1 MFRLLALALR
11 IRVTLAYCFL
21 ATAGAIALGQIGAHD
36 RWHVLHA
43 ASTNLHNLTD
53 GHLATLVTSVF
64 LTEGRVN
71 WLWLASVAL
80 LFAVAEW
87 ISGWRRFLLTFSAGH
102 IGASALVAVGLF
114 IGIHADWLADS
125 LAMAV
130 DVGVSYAAAAVAGSM
145 IRYLS
150 MPWRAGWAALWI
162 GAVAFG
168 AISDPSFTAVGHAIA
183 LSIGLGLGATY
194 LRKDASPLSR
204 KAIDATST
212 DSMQPSPELSTLV

>member
-11 IRVTLAYCFL
+11 IRVTLVYCLL
-21 ATAGAIALGQIGAHD
+21 ATAGTIALDQIGTHD

-102 IGASALVAVGLF
+102 IGASALVAIGLF

-145 IRYLS
+145 IRYLP

-162 GAVAFG
+162 GAVAVSG
-168 AISDPSFTAVGHAIA
+168 ISDPSFTAVGHAIA

-194 LRKDASPLSR
+194 LHRDASTLSGKR
-204 KAIDATST
+204 IGTAST
-212 DSMQPSPELSTLV
+212 EWVQPSSQLSTL

>member
-1 MFRLLALALR
+1 MYRLLAFALR
-11 IRVTLAYCFL
+11 IRVTLAYCAL
-21 ATAGAIALGQIGAHD
+21 AVAGTVALGRIGPHD

-71 WLWLASVAL
+71 WLWLAAVAL

-102 IGASALVAVGLF
+102 LGATASVAVGLF
-114 IGIHADWLADS
+114 IGIRNDWLADS

-145 IRYLS
+145 IRYLP
-150 MPWRAGWAALWI
+150 MPWRAGWVALWI
-162 GAVAFG
+162 GVVTISG
-168 AISDPSFTAVGHAIA
+168 VSDPSFTAVGHAIA
-183 LSIGLGLGATY
+183 LTIGFGLGVLY
-194 LRKDASPLSR
+194 LRRDASTMSH
-204 KAIDATST
+204 KAIGRTST
-212 DSMQPSPELSTLV
+212 EWVQPSPQLSTL

>member
-1 MFRLLALALR
+1 MCRLLRFALR
-11 IRVTLAYCFL
+11 IRVTLVYCAL
-21 ATAGAIALGQIGAHD
+21 AAAGTVALGQIGARD

-71 WLWLASVAL
+71 WLWLAAVAL

-87 ISGWRRFLLTFSAGH
+87 MSGWRRFLLTSSAGH
-102 IGASALVAVGLF
+102 VGATALVAVGLL
-114 IGIHADWLADS
+114 IGIHNDWLADS

-145 IRYLS
+145 IRFLT
-150 MPWRAGWAALWI
+150 MPWRAGWAAVWI
-162 GAVAFG
+162 GFVAVSG
-168 AISDPSFTAVGHAIA
+168 VSDPSFTAVGHAIA
-183 LSIGLGLGATY
+183 LTIGLGLGALY
-194 LRKDASPLSR
+194 LRRDASALSHTV
-204 KAIDATST
+204 IDATST
-212 DSMQPSPELSTLV
+212 EWVQPSPQLSTL

>member
-1 MFRLLALALR
+1 MYRLLAFALR
-11 IRVTLAYCFL
+11 IRVTLVYCAL
-21 ATAGAIALGQIGAHD
+21 AAAGIIALGQIGPHD

-71 WLWLASVAL
+71 WLWLAAVAL

-87 ISGWRRFLLTFSAGH
+87 VSGWRRFLLTFSAGH
-102 IGASALVAVGLF
+102 LGATALVATGLL
-114 IGIHADWLADS
+114 IGIHNDWLADS

-145 IRYLS
+145 IRYLP

-162 GAVAFG
+162 GVVAFSG
-168 AISDPSFTAVGHAIA
+168 VSDPSFTAVGHAIA
-183 LSIGLGLGATY
+183 LTIGLGLGALY
-194 LRKDASPLSR
+194 LRRDASTLSH
-204 KAIDATST
+204 KAIDGTST
-212 DSMQPSPELSTLV
+212 ERVQPSPQLSTL

>member
-1 MFRLLALALR
+1 MYRLLAFALR
-11 IRVTLAYCFL
+11 IRVTLVYCAL
-21 ATAGAIALGQIGAHD
+21 AAAGIIALGQIGP
-36 RWHVLHA
+36 HVLHA

-71 WLWLASVAL
+71 WLWLAAVAL

-87 ISGWRRFLLTFSAGH
+87 VSGWRRFLLTFSAGH
-102 IGASALVAVGLF
+102 LGATALVATGLF
-114 IGIHADWLADS
+114 IGIHNDWLADS

-145 IRYLS
+145 IRYLP

-162 GAVAFG
+162 GVVAFG
-168 AISDPSFTAVGHAIA
+168 GVSDPSFTAVGHAIA
-183 LSIGLGLGATY
+183 LTIGLGLGALY
-194 LRKDASPLSR
+194 LRRDASTLSH
-204 KAIDATST
+204 KAIDGTST
-212 DSMQPSPELSTLV
+212 EWVQPSPQLSTL

>member
-1 MFRLLALALR
+1 MFRLLAFALR
-11 IRVTLAYCFL
+11 IRVTLVYCIL
-21 ATAGAIALGQIGAHD
+21 AAAGTVALGQIGPHD

-71 WLWLASVAL
+71 WLWLAGVAI

-87 ISGWRRFLLTFSAGH
+87 ISGWRRFLVTFSAGH
-102 IGASALVAVGLF
+102 IGATALVAVGLF
-114 IGIHADWLADS
+114 IGIRVDWLADS

-145 IRYLS
+145 IRYLP
-150 MPWRAGWAALWI
+150 MPWRLGWAALWI
-162 GAVAFG
+162 AVVAVSG
-168 AISDPSFTAVGHAIA
+168 ISNPSFTAVGHAVA
-183 LSIGLGLGATY
+183 LSIGLGLGTLY
-194 LRKDASPLSR
+194 LQRDVSMLRHKT
-204 KAIDATST
+204 IDATSA
-212 DSMQPSPELSTLV
+212 DRVQPSPQLSTL

>member
-1 MFRLLALALR
+1 MYRLLASALR
-11 IRVTLAYCFL
+11 IRVTLAYCAL
-21 ATAGAIALGQIGAHD
+21 AVAGTVVLGQIGPHD

-71 WLWLASVAL
+71 WLWLAAVAL

-102 IGASALVAVGLF
+102 LGATALVAVGLL
-114 IGIHADWLADS
+114 IGIHNDWLADS
-125 LAMAV
+125 LAVAV

-145 IRYLS
+145 IRYLP

-162 GAVAFG
+162 GVVAISG
-168 AISDPSFTAVGHAIA
+168 VSDPSFTAVGHAIA
-183 LSIGLGLGATY
+183 LTIGFGLGVLY
-194 LRKDASPLSR
+194 LRRDASALSQ
-204 KAIDATST
+204 KAIDGRST
-212 DSMQPSPELSTLV
+212 EWVQPSPQLSTL